1 MIDEMQAYQVHAA
14 ALVLIIGVIFLVAG
28 IARLGW
34 VTQFLSKPVTDVF
47 VTSLA
52 IFVAVGQ
59 LNNCSGSKKGQGIH
73 FKNCSRSSNNC
84 PGPVASGAALEQENT
99 AWPGD
104 AVRLHSRGLDS
115 VCSFFH

>member
-59 LNNCSGSKKGQGIH
+59 LNKLFGVEKGAG
-73 FKNCSRSSNNC
+73 
-84 PGPVASGAALEQENT
+84 NT
-99 AWPGD
+99 FQKLFAVIKQLPWPCCFWCRAGTRKYRLAW
-104 AVRLHSRGLDS
+104 
-115 VCSFFH
+115 